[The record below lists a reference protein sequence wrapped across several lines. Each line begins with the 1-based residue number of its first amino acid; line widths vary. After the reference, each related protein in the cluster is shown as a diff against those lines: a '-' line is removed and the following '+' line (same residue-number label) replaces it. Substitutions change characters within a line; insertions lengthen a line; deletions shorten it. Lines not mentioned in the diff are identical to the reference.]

1 MMVCSCTKKEETE
14 KVKYDDTC
22 KQLLDEAQILVY
34 LEKDITKDEIKAFEK
49 EVNKKLQI
57 ETITFKSKEEQ
68 LELMQEYSE
77 NLEEMEENPLFDS
90 YIITIKNKE
99 GIMEAAKVIESL
111 DNVSSVH
118 YGEYFVKEC
127 LEKGS
132 IE

>member
-1 MMVCSCTKKEETE
+1 MMVCSCTKKEEIE

-99 GIMEAAKVIESL
+99 GIMEAAKVIEGL